1 MFLDIPAEG
10 DCSSGTVP
18 GGDSDSPP
26 GLLTGAATRL
36 TRSQWE
42 RLEEEEED
50 GAVEEERSENSDE
63 NGDDN
68 FHVWRLLIKTHP
80 FGARNAR
87 LFSVVK
93 LWAWYDGVNARL
105 LSFTK
110 SALVSFPSNFGQF
123 SRKKILKR
131 AYNDIGIKDFII
143 IADEF
148 LLL

>member
-68 FHVWRLLIKTHP
+68 FHAWRLLLKTNP

-93 LWAWYDGVNARL
+93 LWAWYDGWMA
-105 LSFTK
+105 
-110 SALVSFPSNFGQF
+110 G
-123 SRKKILKR
+123 
-131 AYNDIGIKDFII
+131 Y
-143 IADEF
+143 
-148 LLL
+148 